1 MNYRRRTTT
10 TRLVRALISALGFL
24 TVLGPASVADAQTVA
39 VLFNGFSARL
49 GGSGSTGM
57 DELEERLTAAFG
69 DNGGRPFSAR
79 VFEHDEEQE
88 ALAFINGLGRHSCL
102 ILIGHSWGGAT
113 AIQLASA
120 PTDAV
125 GSVALLVQLDS
136 VGLSDD
142 QLPDRVDRG
151 VNYFQRSTLR
161 ESGDVTDLPGE
172 DFVTGSD
179 NYRVEAM
186 YGVSDD
192 KVTHTTID
200 DARFAFRPREYRAI
214 FGGQRDLH
222 ARIEE
227 LVEDACLQ

>member
-1 MNYRRRTTT
+1 M
-10 TRLVRALISALGFL
+10 RALISALVLL
-24 TVLGPASVADAQTVA
+24 TGLGGPGKRSRGPQTVV

-49 GGSGSTGM
+49 GGTSSGM

-69 DNGGRPFSAR
+69 NDGGRSFSAR

-88 ALAFINGLGRHSCL
+88 ALAFVNEFSRRSCL
-102 ILIGHSWGGAT
+102 ILIGHSWGGAA
-113 AIQLASA
+113 AIQLASN

-136 VGLSDD
+136 VGLSDH
-142 QLPDRVDRG
+142 QLPDRVERG
-151 VNYFQRSTLR
+151 VNYFQRSTMQ

-186 YGVSDD
+186 YG
-192 KVTHTTID
+192 
-200 DARFAFRPREYRAI
+200 RLRR
-214 FGGQRDLH
+214 
-222 ARIEE
+222 
-227 LVEDACLQ
+227 